1 MGGPS
6 LYNRWW
12 ERLAWESGK
21 GLAGPPRASP
31 SACVLGPGGL
41 GPGPRQPHEAPAYC
55 APELHL
61 SLCHAGPG
69 EGAWPCEGRGRIGAG
84 QERGL
89 GQLQGRVIPDPFAAP
104 PPPAPRPP
112 QAAVAQSFEREQL
125 HFGRPSSYFV
135 QLPQYIQRCRDH
147 MIQSLQSMGFRPV
160 IPQGSYF
167 LITDISDFSKWARP
181 RGAEAGALEAAQDS
195 ARLLSPRKQDA

>member
-31 SACVLGPGGL
+31 SPCVLGPGGL

-104 PPPAPRPP
+104 PPPAPTPSP
-112 QAAVAQSFEREQL
+112 
-125 HFGRPSSYFV
+125 GRS
-135 QLPQYIQRCRDH
+135 
-147 MIQSLQSMGFRPV
+147 
-160 IPQGSYF
+160 GSE
-167 LITDISDFSKWARP
+167 LR
-181 RGAEAGALEAAQDS
+181 AGAAALRPTQQ
-195 ARLLSPRKQDA
+195 LLCAAPTVHPALPRPHDTEPTVHGLPACDPPGQLLPHHRHLGLQ

>member
-12 ERLAWESGK
+12 ERLTWESGK

-104 PPPAPRPP
+104 PPPAPRPTP
-112 QAAVAQSFEREQL
+112 EATPSIPIWWKSDGWMKLFNKKKNPSEIVDFRGVL
-125 HFGRPSSYFV
+125 VRVGR
-135 QLPQYIQRCRDH
+135 LE
-147 MIQSLQSMGFRPV
+147 RPV
-160 IPQGSYF
+160 S
-167 LITDISDFSKWARP
+167 
-181 RGAEAGALEAAQDS
+181 
-195 ARLLSPRKQDA
+195 

>member
-31 SACVLGPGGL
+31 SPCVLGPGGL

-55 APELHL
+55 APELRL

-89 GQLQGRVIPDPFAAP
+89 GQLQGRVLPDPFADP
-104 PPPAPRPP
+104 PTRPHALPRPQWLRASSGSSCTSADP
-112 QAAVAQSFEREQL
+112 AATL
-125 HFGRPSSYFV
+125 CSS
-135 QLPQYIQRCRDH
+135 H
-147 MIQSLQSMGFRPV
+147 STS
-160 IPQGSYF
+160 S
-167 LITDISDFSKWARP
+167 
-181 RGAEAGALEAAQDS
+181 AA
-195 ARLLSPRKQDA
+195 ATT